1 MISDKSFKLRLL
13 FAVGDVVHLV
23 MSLLIAHRLT
33 FFNIDLTDNY
43 IFLNII
49 FILSWLVSAHFFKLF
64 NYERG
69 ARIDEILLDLLKA
82 IIVHLLIIS
91 TFLSL
96 LSSNH
101 FSKECVLYSF
111 FISYTLLFI
120 WRSFSLFLLKKYRK
134 LGYNYKQVVLIGKVD
149 KIPSI
154 IQFFT
159 KKEHGYKLIAFFSD
173 SGQKNRL
180 KVPSYPISHL
190 EDFCFENKVEE
201 MYYSESIYNSE
212 LLDKIIRFC
221 DDSMIRLKIIP
232 DFSAFK
238 QRKFV
243 VDFYSSGP
251 IITLREEPL
260 QDEFNRI
267 LKRFFDIIFS
277 LIVVGLIL
285 SWLVPLIATLIKL
298 TSKGP
303 VFFVQRR
310 SGLDNKEF
318 NCLKFRTMAVND
330 DSDSRQASKT
340 DSRITPLGRFLRKT
354 SLDEMPQFFNVLL
367 GDMSVV
373 GPRPHMLKHTSM
385 YSNIIEGYMVRQL
398 VLPGI
403 TGAAQANGYR
413 GETKV
418 LFDMEQRVKYDVW
431 YIENWSLF
439 LDLKLIVLTII
450 NMIKGQKNAY

>member
-33 FFNIDLTDNY
+33 FFNIYLTDNY

-49 FILSWLVSAHFFKLF
+49 FILSWLVSVHFFKLF

-96 LSSNH
+96 LNSNH

-120 WRSFSLFLLKKYRK
+120 WRSFSLFLIKKYRK

-159 KKEHGYKLIAFFSD
+159 KKEHGYKLIAVFSD
-173 SGQKNRL
+173 CDQKNSL

-277 LIVVGLIL
+277 LIVIGLIL
-285 SWLVPLIATLIKL
+285 SWLVPLIATLIKS

-318 NCLKFRTMAVND
+318 NCFKFRTMAVNN

-439 LDLKLIVLTII
+439 LDMKLIVLTII

>member
-33 FFNIDLTDNY
+33 FFNIYLTDNY

-49 FILSWLVSAHFFKLF
+49 FILSWLVSVHFFKLF

-82 IIVHLLIIS
+82 IIIHLLIIS

-96 LSSNH
+96 LNSNH

-120 WRSFSLFLLKKYRK
+120 WRSFSLFLIKKYRK

-159 KKEHGYKLIAFFSD
+159 KKEHGYKLIAVFSD
-173 SGQKNRL
+173 CDQKNIL
-180 KVPSYPISHL
+180 KIPIYPISHL

-277 LIVVGLIL
+277 LIVIGLIL

-303 VFFVQRR
+303 VFFIQRR

-439 LDLKLIVLTII
+439 LDMKLIVLTII

>member
-1 MISDKSFKLRLL
+1 MSSDKSFRLRLL
-13 FAVGDVVHLV
+13 FAFGDVVHLI

-49 FILSWLVSAHFFKLF
+49 FILFWLVSAYFFRLF
-64 NYERG
+64 SYERG

-120 WRSFSLFLLKKYRK
+120 WRSFSLFLIKKYRK

-173 SGQKNRL
+173 TVYKNKL

-243 VDFYSSGP
+243 VDFYSSRP
-251 IITLREEPL
+251 VITLREEPL

-277 LIVVGLIL
+277 LIVIGLIL

-318 NCLKFRTMAVND
+318 NCL
-330 DSDSRQASKT
+330 
-340 DSRITPLGRFLRKT
+340 
-354 SLDEMPQFFNVLL
+354 
-367 GDMSVV
+367 
-373 GPRPHMLKHTSM
+373 
-385 YSNIIEGYMVRQL
+385 
-398 VLPGI
+398 
-403 TGAAQANGYR
+403 
-413 GETKV
+413 
-418 LFDMEQRVKYDVW
+418 
-431 YIENWSLF
+431 
-439 LDLKLIVLTII
+439 
-450 NMIKGQKNAY
+450 